1 MSKEN
6 VETVVLEEEYLKKL
20 VKQPD
25 PQEEAS
31 GEADGDADED

>member
-6 VETVVLEEEYLKKL
+6 VETVVLEEDYLKKL

-25 PQEEAS
+25 PKEEAVS
-31 GEADGDADED
+31 EADGDADED